1 MVIAMAETILEQ
13 QVRRTEGQE
22 FLSSEDIV
30 GKRVKNPEGYD
41 LGEISSLRVGLPTG
55 RVTYA
60 VLRYGGM
67 FGLGAK
73 HFAVPIEAM
82 VYRPGDDVFVANI
95 SKYRLDNDAGFQE
108 GEWPREAN
116 WSLIESARPMGPPS
130 QEEARAVTR
139 MEAPP
144 REVVTTERVEVR
156 EAAGRTGIPITAE
169 EVEGRTE
176 TVRQPIVAPVGEVR
190 HEEPVLTE
198 THRVTEETR
207 PVTETRPEEVV
218 TTEQTEIR
226 EAVAGEERPVTEA
239 TVTGAGRE
247 GVETEI
253 PVTTAGPARGHV
265 SAADLQSY
273 LKGMDYPAGR
283 QDLIAQ
289 ARKNDAPDS
298 VITILEGFGDR
309 TFRSA
314 AEVSEEFGSEARTRR
329 PTGVGTVVPEVR
341 EEHIRTGTVVEEPS
355 VTRRTG
361 PSLAHL
367 SPIDLQSYLKGVDYP
382 VERRDLI
389 DHARKNNAPEN
400 VIAALELFSDRTYR
414 STTEVSEEFGKLK

>member
-55 RVTYA
+55 RVAYA

-95 SKYRLDNDAGFQE
+95 SKYRLDSDAGFQE

-156 EAAGRTGIPITAE
+156 EAASRTGIPITAE

-176 TVRQPIVAPVGEVR
+176 SVRQPIVAPVGEVR
-190 HEEPVLTE
+190 HEEPVPA
-198 THRVTEETR
+198 ETR

-218 TTEQTEIR
+218 TTGRTEIR
-226 EAVAGEERPVTEA
+226 ETVTGEEQPVTEA
-239 TVTGAGRE
+239 PVTGAGRE

-289 ARKNDAPDS
+289 ARKNDAPES

-329 PTGVGTVVPEVR
+329 PTGIGTVVPEVR

-355 VTRRTG
+355 VARRTG

-382 VERRDLI
+382 AKRRDLI